1 MGRIFGFMMLCFL
14 VLSFGTLQAEEKKL
28 SADKGEA
35 LRAEINRQAD
45 EAKAD
50 LNGSEWEISVKP
62 SSKVSKSIFSSN
74 DTLTFQ
80 NNRFQ
85 SEQMTEEG
93 FRPTNYTVTVPEDK
107 QLPVV
112 WETMQTSSE
121 GEVMFWRGE
130 WNREKNLMSGTIV
143 RQLEEGNEDYYFTSV
158 SAKDIPPTSEPAE
171 EGKEEVLE
179 AEPLKVLGASEP
191 QESKKK
197 AKKGWF

>member
-28 SADKGEA
+28 STDKGEA

-62 SSKVSKSIFSSN
+62 SSNVSKSIFSSN

-143 RQLEEGNEDYYFTSV
+143 KQLEEGNEDYYFTSV